1 MYTAMLSV
9 LVVLFATGVE
19 PAAEPQVPSS
29 SELERAVGQ
38 LSAAQFAARQ
48 EATEWLWHAGEV
60 ARPYLERALRSRDSE
75 TRLRARKVLDRFE
88 LGIFAD
94 TPAEVA
100 WQIERFRVGQ
110 LRERTEALRHL
121 AELGAVPTVLRL
133 LRLDNDERLVSAA
146 RPGLVAYLREKGT
159 PEQILGWWEETPG
172 ELLKQDLLN
181 LTLNKYQARGDL
193 EAIEQL
199 GRSHPH
205 PALQL
210 ATRKWIE
217 TSLTS
222 LIRPLAEQDSWDRV
236 RSLIELGAI
245 SDRGMRHRAVFELL
259 QGNLEKLIA
268 QYKTAVEGETTS
280 NAAAVRQLVYFLR
293 AQGDFAGAQQMAA
306 RLGKDG
312 SELRAV
318 TLVQAQL
325 WDPAL
330 EQLLAPPDE
339 AQQQPENR
347 AADENQQTPR
357 LSVEQLGS
365 IAAFQKE
372 SGQELAFQN
381 TVVKIYHRG
390 LADMISRST
399 AAETL
404 LILGETT
411 RGLDLKTK
419 SEDQDVFRLLC
430 RQFRYADAFR
440 GENIGIDRATRDRWF
455 AQTAEDLRTHARG
468 SHDRLQT
475 ALQVVLV
482 LSQVGHREEAEHAL
496 KLLGEVVQND
506 GFTTRVR
513 ALCETAMQAGRDDLA
528 FQHAASSIAK
538 DLTMLKV
545 LFPQDERTAT
555 TLWEHFRE
563 TRGDESS
570 RASLQRVRELM
581 SPTPGSSSLPADLEE
596 VIRALQEKVQAATGV
611 DREHALLAT
620 GQLNLIWKRDDEAV
634 TCYHLIADQSA
645 LAALR
650 LADLYAA
657 RRAWEPAAKWYG
669 RVWELDRTRVG
680 AVYLQGHMLAQL
692 GATAEATRL
701 MRLAKLLP
709 LGDSEL
715 RFDGLG
721 KMLSARKLQTEAIEQ
736 WGLTFRNGFPNEK
749 PVLDTASELGRVWQ
763 RTDPLLATH
772 YWRQI
777 LLACLGRFRFT
788 QPEGYI
794 HMPYLIERTT
804 LENQITAKDF
814 SAVVTRARRTM
825 AICPGDGSLVEPLVT
840 ALNEAG
846 QPQLADELFNQTWE
860 IMDANC
866 RLFAQSAQCRND
878 LAWLAAR
885 CDRQLDAALRYA
897 KQATELAPQRASYL
911 DTLAEV
917 HFRRDEIAE
926 AIACSE
932 RCLALEPN
940 NRFFQE
946 QATRFRAAQV
956 MP

>member
-1 MYTAMLSV
+1 MYTATLSV

-19 PAAEPQVPSS
+19 SAAEPQVPSAS
-29 SELERAVGQ
+29 DLERAVGQ
-38 LSAAQFAARQ
+38 LASAQFAVRQ
-48 EATEWLWHAGEV
+48 EATERLWRAGDV
-60 ARPYLERALRSRDSE
+60 ARPYLEQALRSRDSE
-75 TRLRARKVLDRFE
+75 IRLRARKVLDRFE

-110 LRERTEALRHL
+110 LRDRTEALRHL
-121 AELGAVPTVLRL
+121 AELGAVSAVLRL
-133 LRLDNDERLVSAA
+133 LRLDTDERLISAA
-146 RPGLVAYLREKGT
+146 RPGLLTYLREKGN
-159 PEQILGWWEETPG
+159 PEQMLRWWEETPG
-172 ELLKQDLLN
+172 EQLQQDILN

-193 EAIEQL
+193 DSIEQL
-199 GRSHPH
+199 GLSHPNST
-205 PALQL
+205 LRL

-217 TSLTS
+217 NSLTS
-222 LIRPLAEQDSWDRV
+222 LIRPLAERDAWDRV

-245 SDRGMRHRAVFELL
+245 HDRGMRHRAVFELL
-259 QGNLEKLIA
+259 QGSLEKQIA
-268 QYKTAVEGETTS
+268 QYKTALEGETAPD
-280 NAAAVRQLVYFLR
+280 AAQLRQLVFFLR
-293 AQGDFAGAQQMAA
+293 AQGDFVGAQAYAA

-312 SELRAV
+312 AELREM
-318 TLVQAQL
+318 TLVQSQL
-325 WDPAL
+325 WDQAL
-330 EQLLAPPDE
+330 EQSLSPPGE
-339 AQQQPENR
+339 TQKQTENR
-347 AADENQQTPR
+347 EADQTQPSPR
-357 LSVEQLGS
+357 LSVEQLGL
-365 IAAFQKE
+365 IAVFQRE
-372 SGQELAFQN
+372 SGKELAFQE
-381 TVVKIYHRG
+381 TVVDIYHRG

-404 LILGETT
+404 LILGETS

-440 GENIGIDRATRDRWF
+440 RDNIGIDRATRDRWF

-482 LSQVGHREEAEHAL
+482 LSQVGHREEVEHAL
-496 KLLGEVVQND
+496 KRLGEVVQSD

-545 LFPQDERTAT
+545 LFPHDERTAT

-570 RASLQRVRELM
+570 SASLRRVRELM
-581 SPTPGSSSLPADLEE
+581 LPNPGHSASPANLEE
-596 VIRALQEKVQAATGV
+596 VILALKEKGQAATGV
-611 DREHALLAT
+611 DRENILLAA
-620 GQLNLIWKRDDEAV
+620 GQLNSIWKRDDAAIA
-634 TCYHLIADQSA
+634 CYHLVAEQSA
-645 LAALR
+645 VAALR

-657 RRAWEPAAKWYG
+657 RQAWEPAAQWYG

-692 GATAEATRL
+692 GATAEAARL
-701 MRLAKLLP
+701 MRLSKLLP
-709 LGDSEL
+709 LGDPEL
-715 RFDGLG
+715 RFEGLG
-721 KMLSARKLQTEAIEQ
+721 KMLSTRKLQPEAIEQ
-736 WGLTFRNGFPNEK
+736 WVLTFRNGFSNEK

-777 LLACLGRFRFT
+777 LLSCLGRFRFT

-846 QPQLADELFNQTWE
+846 QPQLADELFNQTYE

-866 RLFAQSAQCRND
+866 RLFAESAQCRND

-885 CDRQLDAALRYA
+885 CDRRLDEALLYA
-897 KQATELAPQRASYL
+897 KQATELAPHRASYL

-917 HFRRDEIAE
+917 HFRRGKVAE
-926 AIACSE
+926 AVACSE

-940 NRFFQE
+940 NRYFQE
-946 QATRFRAAQV
+946 QATRFRAALGT
-956 MP
+956 P